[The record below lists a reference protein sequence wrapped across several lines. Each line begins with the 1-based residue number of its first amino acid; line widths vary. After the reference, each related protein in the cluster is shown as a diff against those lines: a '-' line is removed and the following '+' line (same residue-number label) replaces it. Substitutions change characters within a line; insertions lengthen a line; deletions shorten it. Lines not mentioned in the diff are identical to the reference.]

1 MRYKYAAFLI
11 TVILIFSFLGCAKQT
26 SNEAVKQNQ
35 KIMVVVC
42 DKESKRPIK
51 DTKVYILGNSDV
63 FTTDEMGKTPE
74 IQVEVNSDY
83 FNKYIDDV
91 SKRMRGGFV
100 NLVALKEGYG
110 KHMELDYNIYPG
122 SSIYLVKVWL
132 TKGSKNTMNINE
144 PDKSIVEDI
153 ARIYENFEGTGL
165 NTGNM
170 VKYNVTVTDE
180 LGKPIEGAKVI
191 VPEAQ
196 FTSKTNNKGICKMD
210 IPYDNSEAVGYPV
223 KKEYGEITIIANNK
237 GYSSMVVLRAPVNK
251 DGKDNNIRI
260 KLIKTDKQ
268 EVKYE
273 ILKPNSKW
281 VNEVMDFYK

>member
-1 MRYKYAAFLI
+1 MKYKYAAFLI